1 MGQHLGND
9 IILSVVDQSPM
20 RKGGTTTDA
29 LRETVA
35 LAQATERLGYHRYW
49 VAEHHSSG
57 SFTGTSPEILIGQI
71 AANTQTIRVGSGGV
85 MLSHY
90 SALKVAEQFLVLGAF
105 YPSRIDLG
113 IGRAPGS
120 DQLTATALA
129 YPRPQM
135 EGHHFPQQMKDLLG
149 FLTGELESGHPFTGI
164 RAQPGEHDCQST
176 PEVWL
181 LGSSDY
187 SARLAALL
195 GLPFSFAEF
204 FGDLPYGPRVAD
216 LYRREFRPST
226 LLSEPKFNVAVQ
238 ALCAPTEQ
246 EGLFLGSSRNLNKA
260 GTLMGLNQGLLSP
273 EEATVY
279 PLTDEAR
286 LFMEGFRKGYIDGN
300 PRQVHQGILAVAD
313 RYATRDISIVT
324 NAYAHETRVRS
335 YTLIADAFGI
345 TSPVQ

>member
-1 MGQHLGND
+1 
-9 IILSVVDQSPM
+9 M
-20 RKGGTTTDA
+20 RKGGTATDA

-35 LAQATERLGYHRYW
+35 LAQVVERLGYHRYW

-57 SFTGTSPEILIGQI
+57 SFTGTSPEILVGQI

-90 SALKVAEQFLVLGAF
+90 SALKVAEQFRVLESF

-120 DQLTATALA
+120 DQLTAAALA
-129 YPRPQM
+129 YPRSQVDIR
-135 EGHHFPQQMKDLLG
+135 HFPQQMKDLLG
-149 FLTGELESGHPFTGI
+149 FVIGELEPGHPFTGI
-164 RAQPGEHDCQST
+164 KAQPGENSCEST
-176 PEVWL
+176 PKVWL

-187 SARLAALL
+187 SGRLAALL
-195 GLPFSFAEF
+195 GLPFSFAGF
-204 FGDLPYGPRVAD
+204 FGDLPHGPQVAD

-226 LLSEPKFNVAVQ
+226 VLAEPKFNVAVQ
-238 ALCAPTEQ
+238 ALCAPTE
-246 EGLFLGSSRNLNKA
+246 EEALFLGSSRNLNKA
-260 GTLMGLNQGLLSP
+260 GTLLGLNQGLLSP
-273 EEATVY
+273 DEAAAY

-286 LFMEGFRKGYIDGN
+286 LFIEGFRKGYVDGD
-300 PRQVHQGILAVAD
+300 PRQVHEGILAVAE

-335 YTLIADAFGI
+335 YTLIADAFGMI
-345 TSPVQ
+345 SPIE